1 MTNFNDSQNGMKTN
15 LTILLFLI
23 FTSSY
28 GQEKYYD
35 WFDMNLKG
43 KPTYVK
49 EISIYSL
56 SGLTS
61 KEYEFFLDS
70 TLNNF
75 LAINE
80 YYFDTNG
87 CVSREAHKNF
97 DDDFKIAIDTLYT
110 IKRTVYTDS
119 IVTKKFFAGK
129 QLVDREVKIF
139 DKNGYLERINLQG
152 YVTGSISYERDS
164 NHQIKTILENLTGID
179 TRSKTKTS
187 LQRNDFGDVTCKKT
201 ESELYTAL
209 DNSTEKKES
218 IENYQYIYDSD
229 NNWIIRTTF
238 ENDSLTLITQR
249 ILKK

>member
-1 MTNFNDSQNGMKTN
+1 MKTN

-23 FTSSY
+23 LTSSY

-56 SGLTS
+56 SDLTS
-61 KEYEFFLDS
+61 KEYEFFQDS

-75 LAINE
+75 VAINE
-80 YYFDTNG
+80 YYFDMNG
-87 CVSREAHKNF
+87 CVSNEVYKKFF
-97 DDDFKIAIDTLYT
+97 DDYKSGIDTLHT
-110 IKRTVYTDS
+110 IETIEYKDS

-129 QLVDREVKIF
+129 QLVDKQVKIF
-139 DKNGYLERINLQG
+139 DKNGYLERIILQG
-152 YVTGSISYERDS
+152 YVTGSIIYKRDS
-164 NHQIKTILENLTGID
+164 KYQIKTIFENLTGID
-179 TRSKTKTS
+179 TNSKTKIS

-209 DNSTEKKES
+209 DNSNEKKES
-218 IENYQYIYDSD
+218 IENYQYIYDTD

-238 ENDSLTLITQR
+238 ENNSLTLITQR
-249 ILKK
+249 IIKK